1 MHTQLAEKLF
11 RLGAHKRNPNLFK
24 IYDTLKDSEW
34 SSAKELDAIQLR
46 NASRFLEFA
55 ADNSPYYKNLFKKIG
70 FKPKTLSSIS
80 EINVI
85 PETTKSTLIHANN
98 QIHSQHQFNKTRIAE
113 TSGTSG
119 KALSFIRNEEW
130 DSLNRATIMRSY
142 DWYGV
147 KPWSKNGYLWGYNI
161 NPMDSRKV
169 KILDFLQ
176 NRRRLFNYS
185 KSEIKDFISYL
196 NNAEF
201 LSGYSSMIYEIA
213 KVMNQ
218 EGIKIT
224 SLNMIKGTSEMILD
238 IYNLEA
244 KRAFDQKIISE
255 YGAAETGII
264 AFDCPYGN
272 MHINIENLYLET
284 NENGDAIVT
293 NFSSYSFP
301 IIRYNLGD
309 KVELSPHLCPC
320 GRSHPILKSIVGRAG
335 AKVIGLSKTYP
346 ALTFYYIFKNIA
358 LEYELM
364 LNYRV
369 YQQHAG
375 SVTVYIEDFSNK
387 THIKLIEDEFTN
399 YFGNDI
405 QFKCIFLDKFDIQKS
420 KTQYF
425 VTDIKQ

>member
-1 MHTQLAEKLF
+1 MHTQLAERVF
-11 RLGAHKRNPNLFK
+11 RFGAHQRNPTLFK
-24 IYDTLKDSEW
+24 IYDNLKDSEW
-34 SSAKELDAIQLR
+34 SSAEKLGTIQLK

-55 ADNSPYYKNLFKKIG
+55 ADNSPYYEKLFKKIG
-70 FKPKTLSSIS
+70 FKPRELSSIN
-80 EINVI
+80 EISVI
-85 PETTKSTLIHANN
+85 PETTKSTLIHANSE
-98 QIHSQHQFNKTRIAE
+98 IHSQYQFNKTRLAE

-119 KALSFIRNEEW
+119 AALSFLRNEEW

-169 KILDFLQ
+169 KVLDFLQ

-185 KSEIKDFISYL
+185 KSEIKDFLSYL
-196 NNAEF
+196 ENAEF

-218 EGIKIT
+218 EG
-224 SLNMIKGTSEMILD
+224 LNIDNLKMIKGTSEMILD

-244 KRAFDQKIISE
+244 KRAFGQKIISE

-264 AFDCPYGN
+264 AFECPHGN
-272 MHINIENLYLET
+272 MHINAENLYLES
-284 NENGDAIVT
+284 NENGEAIVT

-309 KVELSPHLCPC
+309 KIEMSLEVCAC
-320 GRSHPILKSIVGRAG
+320 GRAHPILKSIVGRAG

-346 ALTFYYIFKNIA
+346 ALTFYYVFKNIA
-358 LEYELM
+358 LEYGVM

-369 YQQHAG
+369 YQKQAG
-375 SVTVYIEDFSNK
+375 SVVVYIEDLSNK
-387 THIKLIEDEFTN
+387 SHIKLIEDEFTN
-399 YFGNDI
+399 YFGNDV
-405 QFKCIFLDKFDIQKS
+405 QFKCIFVDEFDIQKS

-425 VTDIKQ
+425 ITDIKQ